1 MDKSV
6 PSTSASSRLGQV
18 VVIDMN
24 QILTISARQTLRKGN
39 AGRNIGHNG
48 CVTTSTLAPSIGAP
62 VVNRP
67 NTVAVGTIV
76 WLGSEVMF
84 FAGLFAIYFT
94 LRSTSPLQ
102 WESETALLNITFA
115 GVNTAILVA
124 SSFTAQFGV
133 FAAERLQPRRKSWK
147 ISEWGMVE
155 WFFVTYVMGAIFVV
169 GQIYEYSLLVSEGVA
184 LNSNSYGSAFYMT
197 TGFHGL
203 HVIGGLI
210 AFLLIIGRAYAVKNF
225 GHKEATSAIVVS
237 YYWHFV
243 DVVWIGLFLII
254 YIIQ

>member
-1 MDKSV
+1 V
-6 PSTSASSRLGQV
+6 
-18 VVIDMN
+18 
-24 QILTISARQTLRKGN
+24 
-39 AGRNIGHNG
+39 
-48 CVTTSTLAPSIGAP
+48 VTTTPLSRPLAAP

-94 LRSTSPLQ
+94 LRSTSPELWLSQ
-102 WESETALLNITFA
+102 TDKLNVAFS
-115 GVNTAILVA
+115 GFNTAVLVA
-124 SSFTAQFGV
+124 SSITCQFGV

-147 ISEWGMVE
+147 IAEWGMVE
-155 WFFVTYVMGAIFVV
+155 WFFVTYVMGAIFVI
-169 GQIYEYSLLVSEGVA
+169 GQVYEYSMLVSEGVS
-184 LNSNSYGSAFYMT
+184 LSSDPYGSAFYLT

-203 HVIGGLI
+203 HVTGGLI
-210 AFLLIIGRAYAVKNF
+210 AFMLIVGRAYAVKNF

-243 DVVWIGLFLII
+243 DVVWIGLFVVI
-254 YIIQ
+254 YILK